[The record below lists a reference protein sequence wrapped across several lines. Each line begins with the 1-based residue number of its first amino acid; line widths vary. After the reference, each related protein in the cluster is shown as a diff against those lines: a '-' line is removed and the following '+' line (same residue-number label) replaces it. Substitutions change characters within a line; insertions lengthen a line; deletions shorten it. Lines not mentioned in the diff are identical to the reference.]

1 MLSVGER
8 REAFLRRLRA
18 ARPEWLTVLGRP
30 TAFPRRVSVR
40 RAEPRICKP
49 HICKHSLP
57 DDLVNELTECA
68 ARLDV
73 RPEEVATAALVATV
87 GCYAGERELI
97 VGLHWPAR
105 GLASPRALSLT
116 VGNRSFADLVADTH
130 QALRLLAAAQVA
142 EIFAAARVVVS
153 IADEPVERFAPPP
166 DAAHYDGTTVFGLAR
181 QGAVLTLR
189 YDTGYLD
196 PAFADRVL
204 SHCETLLRRAL
215 ATPDTAVGGHDVLGA
230 TDVELAL
237 AINADT
243 SRPVEPT
250 SLGDRLDAAIRAY
263 AGRQAVTDGAG
274 ALTYAELGAAVRH
287 LAAYL
292 RTLTGGDDP
301 ESRVAVL
308 VPQDDRRWILACL
321 AALYA
326 GHAWLPMDVVTPPA
340 RLADRLRETSPRAIV
355 TIGGLLDRIP
365 VGHWDV
371 IDLDAAADAIAACSP
386 ASAPARLML
395 QDAAYCLVTSGST
408 GTPRVV
414 VVEHRNLVN
423 FLACIDQEFG
433 IGPDDRVIQYA
444 SPGFDVS
451 VFEIF
456 GALLAGASLV
466 LPSHDDRL
474 SIPGLTRFLRD
485 ARITVAEIP
494 PVLAELIDPGAV
506 PELRLLSLGGEPFP
520 GSLVMRWADGRHRVL
535 NGYGTTETTIGSIYK
550 ECAGDLA
557 GAPPIGRPTVNHTVY
572 ILDDRMRLVPP
583 GAVGDLYVAGAS
595 VARGY
600 LGKPGW
606 TAERFVPC
614 PFTDDGSRMYR
625 TGDRAA
631 LTAEGDLLFVGRRDR
646 QVKVRGQRVELGDI
660 ESAFAG
666 IAGVKQAVVGVT
678 EDPQSQRQTLTAY
691 VVASAGH
698 DLDRAA
704 LRAILRDRLPA
715 HMVPNT
721 IVGVNELPL
730 TPSGKIDL
738 ASLARAHQPTLRQR
752 LRTVCFDLALPGV
765 HIDDGQDFFSAGGT
779 SLDAIRIL
787 AHIHHVTGVEIP
799 LAEFLAQP
807 SLGRVTELVERR
819 LSFDE
824 GRAGDR
830 AGRLAS
836 EDRVPDATPLTF
848 AQGQIWLLNQL
859 SPRPESLNV
868 LEAYRIRGDLD
879 VARLARALAHVC
891 RAHGALRTAF
901 PERDGRPWPEVRSA
915 SAVRSDAS
923 LTVLH
928 VGDGAATLDVLGDE
942 LATPFSV
949 ATGPLLRAVLLRSGP
964 AENVLAL
971 TMHHIISDLR
981 STEVLVEDLAAA
993 YRSDAAPSALPV
1005 AVDAVGQRER
1015 RRRNLDHWR
1024 RRLRQAPLRFT
1035 LPADCPRPSRRTY
1048 DGASFLFTIPPALVD
1063 RAHAVSCAVGAS
1075 LFQALLAAFAVT
1087 TCARARTREAVIG
1100 VPLLGRDR
1108 VALDRV
1114 IGCYSSSL
1122 PLHIQLADD
1131 PSFAALVQRVGALT
1145 LDALAHQEVDAQQLV
1160 EALGLRP
1167 DLSYEPLFQVLFAL
1181 YDDPER
1187 LFVVPGLAVERL
1199 QLPLRTALCDL
1210 TVELRRRADGRI
1222 DGLANYSTD
1231 LFEPATID
1239 DVVAQYLAVAEQ
1251 LFERPHEP
1259 LSTSIPKTYA

>member
-1 MLSVGER
+1 MVSLGVR
-8 REAFLRRLRA
+8 REVFLRRLRA
-18 ARPEWLTVLGRP
+18 ARPEVPTVLGRP
-30 TAFPRRVSVR
+30 TAFPRRVTVGS
-40 RAEPRICKP
+40 AEPHICQPRICE
-49 HICKHSLP
+49 HGLP

-68 ARLDV
+68 AQLDV
-73 RPEEVATAALVATV
+73 RPEEVAIAALVATV
-87 GCYAGERELI
+87 GRYAGEREPI
-97 VGLHWPAR
+97 VGVHWPAR
-105 GLASPRALSLT
+105 GLVRPQALSLT

-130 QALRLLAAAQVA
+130 QALQLLAAAQVA
-142 EIFAAARVVVS
+142 EAFAAARVVVS
-153 IADEPVERFAPPP
+153 IADEPIEHFTPPP
-166 DAAHYDGTTVFGLAR
+166 DVPHHDGATVLGLAR
-181 QGAVLTLR
+181 QASVLTLC

-196 PAFADRVL
+196 PAFAGRVL
-204 SHCETLLRRAL
+204 GHCETLLRRAM
-215 ATPDTAVGGHDVLGA
+215 AAPGAAVGGHEVLGA
-230 TDVELAL
+230 TDVALAL
-237 AINADT
+237 AINAGT
-243 SRPVEPT
+243 SRPVEPR

-263 AGRQAVTDGAG
+263 AARPAITDTTG
-274 ALTYAELGAAVRH
+274 ALTYAELGEAVRH
-287 LAAYL
+287 LAGYL
-292 RTLTGGDDP
+292 RTLTGGGDP
-301 ESRVAVL
+301 ESRVAVV
-308 VPQDDRRWILACL
+308 VPQDDRRWMLACL

-326 GHAWLPMDVVTPPA
+326 GHAWLPMDAVTPAA
-340 RLADRLRETSPRAIV
+340 RLADRLRETSPCAIV
-355 TIGGLLDRIP
+355 TVGSLPDRVP
-365 VGHWDV
+365 VGPWDV
-371 IDLDAAADAIAACSP
+371 VDLDAEADAIAACSP
-386 ASAPARLML
+386 ATAPARPTPK
-395 QDAAYCLVTSGST
+395 DAAYCLVTSGST

-423 FLACIDQEFG
+423 FLACVDQEFR

-456 GALLAGASLV
+456 GALLAGASLF
-466 LPSHDDRL
+466 LPSYDDRL
-474 SIPGLTRFLRD
+474 SIPRLTRFLQD

-494 PVLAELIDPGAV
+494 PVLAELIDPSAV

-520 GSLVMRWADGRHRVL
+520 GSLVMRWADGTHRVL

-550 ECAGDLA
+550 ECADDLA

-600 LGKPGW
+600 LGRPGW

-614 PFTDDGSRMYR
+614 PFADDGSRMYR
-625 TGDRAA
+625 TGDRVA
-631 LTAEGDLLFVGRRDR
+631 LTAEGDLLFVGRQDR

-666 IAGVKQAVVGVT
+666 VAGVRQAVIDVT
-678 EDPQSQRQTLTAY
+678 ENPESQGQTLTAY

-704 LRAILRDRLPA
+704 LRAALRDRLPSY
-715 HMVPNT
+715 MIPNT
-721 IVGVNELPL
+721 LVPVDELPL

-738 ASLARAHQPTLRQR
+738 ASLARAHQPTLRQQ
-752 LRTVCFDLALPGV
+752 LRTECFDLALPGL
-765 HIDDGQDFFSAGGT
+765 HIDDSQDFFSAGGT

-799 LAEFLAQP
+799 IAEFIAQP
-807 SLGRVTELVERR
+807 SLSRVTELVERR
-819 LSFDE
+819 LSSDD
-824 GRAGDR
+824 GR

-836 EDRVPDATPLTF
+836 EDCVPDATPLTF
-848 AQGQIWLLNQL
+848 AQEQIWLLDQL
-859 SPRPESLNV
+859 SPRAESLNV

-879 VARLARALAHVC
+879 VPRLVRALAHVC
-891 RAHGALRTAF
+891 RVHDALRTAF
-901 PERDGRPWPEVRSA
+901 PEREGRPWPEVRS
-915 SAVRSDAS
+915 SSSVRADAI

-928 VGDGAATLDVLGDE
+928 VGDEAVALDVVSDE
-942 LATPFSV
+942 LTTVFSL

-964 AENVLAL
+964 ADNVLAL

-993 YRSDAAPSALPV
+993 YRCDAAPPTLPT
-1005 AVDAVGQRER
+1005 AVGATGQRER
-1015 RRRNLDHWR
+1015 GQRNVDHWC

-1035 LPADCPRPSRRTY
+1035 VPADRPRPSRRTY
-1048 DGASFLFTIPPALVD
+1048 DGASFLFAIPPTLVD
-1063 RAHAVSCAVGAS
+1063 RAHAVSSAAGSS

-1087 TCARARTREAVIG
+1087 TCARARSREAVIG

-1122 PLHIQLADD
+1122 PIHIQLADD
-1131 PSFAALVQRVGALT
+1131 PSFAALVERVGALT
-1145 LDALAHQEVDAQQLV
+1145 LDALAHQEVDTQQLI

-1167 DLSYEPLFQVLFAL
+1167 DLSYEPLFQVLFAF

-1222 DGLANYSTD
+1222 EGLANYSTD

-1239 DVVAQYLAVAEQ
+1239 DVVDQYLAVAGR
-1251 LFERPHEP
+1251 LLERPHEP
-1259 LSTSIPKTYA
+1259 LSTSIPEIYE

>member
-1 MLSVGER
+1 MVSLGER
-8 REAFLRRLRA
+8 RQAFLRRLRA
-18 ARPEWLTVLGRP
+18 AGPEAPTVPGPP
-30 TAFPRRVSVR
+30 TAFPRRVTLR
-40 RAEPRICKP
+40 RAES
-49 HICKHSLP
+49 HICKRRLP
-57 DDLVNELTECA
+57 DDLVSELTEYA
-68 ARLDV
+68 AQLEV

-87 GCYAGERELI
+87 GRYAGERKLI
-97 VGLHWPAR
+97 VGVHWPAR
-105 GLASPRALSLT
+105 GLVSPQALSLT
-116 VGNRSFADLVADTH
+116 VGNRSFADLLADTH

-142 EIFAAARVVVS
+142 EVFAAARVVVS
-153 IADEPVERFAPPP
+153 IADEPIEHFAPPP
-166 DAAHYDGTTVFGLAR
+166 DLAHHDGTTVLGLAR
-181 QGAVLTLR
+181 RAAVLTLR

-196 PAFADRVL
+196 PAFAGRVL
-204 SHCETLLRRAL
+204 RHCETLLRRAL
-215 ATPDTAVGGHDVLGA
+215 AAPDAAVGGHDVLGA

-237 AINADT
+237 AINAGT
-243 SRPVEPT
+243 SRPVEPI

-263 AGRQAVTDGAG
+263 AARPAVTDATG
-274 ALTYAELGAAVRH
+274 ALTYAELGEAVRH
-287 LAAYL
+287 LAGYL
-292 RTLTGGDDP
+292 RTSTGGDDP
-301 ESRVAVL
+301 ESRVAVV

-326 GHAWLPMDVVTPPA
+326 GHAWLPMEVVTPPA
-340 RLADRLRETSPRAIV
+340 RLADRLRETSPRAVV
-355 TIGGLLDRIP
+355 TVGSLLDRVP
-365 VGHWDV
+365 VGPWDV
-371 IDLDAAADAIAACSP
+371 VDLDAGADAIAACSP
-386 ASAPARLML
+386 ASAPARLMP
-395 QDAAYCLVTSGST
+395 QDAAYCLATSGST
-408 GTPRVV
+408 GTGRVV

-423 FLACIDQEFG
+423 FLACIDQEFR

-456 GALLAGASLV
+456 GALLAGASLL
-466 LPSHDDRL
+466 LPSYDDRL

-485 ARITVAEIP
+485 TRITVAEIP

-520 GSLVMRWADGRHRVL
+520 GSLVMRWADGRRRVL

-557 GAPPIGRPTVNHTVY
+557 GTPPIGRPTVNHTVY
-572 ILDDRMRLVPP
+572 VLDDRMRLVPP

-600 LGKPGW
+600 LGRPGW

-614 PFTDDGSRMYR
+614 PFLDDGSRMYH
-625 TGDRAA
+625 TGDRVA
-631 LTAEGDLLFVGRRDR
+631 LTAEGDLLFVGRHDR

-666 IAGVKQAVVGVT
+666 IAGVKQAVVDVM
-678 EDPQSQRQTLTAY
+678 EDPESQRRTLTAY

-698 DLDRAA
+698 DFDRSN
-704 LRAILRDRLPA
+704 LRAMLRDRLPPY
-715 HMVPNT
+715 MVPNT
-721 IVGVNELPL
+721 IVPVNELPL
-730 TPSGKIDL
+730 APSGKIDL
-738 ASLARAHQPTLRQR
+738 ASLACAHQPTLRQR
-752 LRTVCFDLALPGV
+752 LRTECFDLALPDL

-787 AHIHHVTGVEIP
+787 ARIHHVTGVEIP
-799 LAEFLAQP
+799 IAEFLAQP
-807 SLGRVTELVERR
+807 SLDRVTDLVERE
-819 LSFDE
+819 LSSAE
-824 GRAGDR
+824 GR

-836 EDRVPDATPLTF
+836 EDCVPDTPPLTF
-848 AQGQIWLLNQL
+848 AQQQIWLLDQL

-879 VARLARALAHVC
+879 VPRLARALAQVC
-891 RAHGALRTAF
+891 RVHDALRTAF
-901 PERDGRPWPEVRSA
+901 PERDGRPWPEVRPA
-915 SAVRSDAS
+915 SAVRADAS

-928 VGDGAATLDVLGDE
+928 VGDGAAALDVLGDE
-942 LATPFSV
+942 LTTPFSL

-964 AENVLAL
+964 ADNVLAL

-993 YRSDAAPSALPV
+993 YRSDAAPPTLPA

-1015 RRRNLDHWR
+1015 RQRNLDHWC

-1035 LPADCPRPSRRTY
+1035 LPADRPRPSRRTY
-1048 DGASFLFTIPPALVD
+1048 DGASLSLTIPPALVD
-1063 RAHAVSCAVGAS
+1063 RAHAVASAVGSS

-1087 TCARARTREAVIG
+1087 ACARARSREAVIG

-1108 VALDRV
+1108 VALDRM
-1114 IGCYSSSL
+1114 IGCYSGSL

-1131 PSFAALVQRVGALT
+1131 PSFAALVERVGSLT

-1222 DGLANYSTD
+1222 EGLANYSGD

-1239 DVVAQYLAVAEQ
+1239 DVVAQYLAVAER
-1251 LFERPHEP
+1251 LLERPHEP
-1259 LSTSIPKTYA
+1259 LSTSIPESYA